1 MPTERLRLLRLF
13 PNNPVM
19 RVRVRAREYPDK
31 GEKAQ
36 KAQDPFPNP
45 RSEP

>member
-1 MPTERLRLLRLF
+1 MRNDGLRLLRLF

-19 RVRVRAREYPDK
+19 RACACAREYPDK

-36 KAQDPFPNP
+36 KAQTPETSP
-45 RSEP
+45 